1 MTSMQVDDSLLIKSN
16 DMNDIPIETHIV
28 FDILLVLIIFLSLL
42 FNILISNVY
51 YRNDHIITHQG
62 VLVISLIVSNL
73 LWTIGI
79 FPFSLAA
86 GLVQDPEEKSLSQGL
101 WIFQDPVCG
110 IVGFGNA
117 FVPLGKLFTVILMLG
132 ERAVAILLEP
142 HYKKIM
148 NKWVFAALVFLAW
161 FLALLCGLIPP
172 ALGFYSDISPGKG
185 TCFPPLNVY
194 AALVFYIIFLVG
206 GTAIILLISKK
217 RERELDTDPLPL
229 PPTAPTYSASVQTVG
244 VGRKQLRA
252 SQGKV
257 VIDYERGKFET
268 ISPASN
274 SSGIV
279 IKSPL
284 KRELTSDPKANK
296 PDKDLVDYDLHTGK
310 SKMSKEYNGV
320 LALFA
325 LYAIVYLPFAVC
337 SVVLVPVG
345 LDNVVTLLLYST
357 TWLDPLL
364 LLISRV
370 LLRRAIDRMCFEVCC
385 VELQCCVS
393 RRK

>member
-1 MTSMQVDDSLLIKSN
+1 MATMQVNDNLLLKSN

-28 FDILLVLIIFLSLL
+28 FDVLLVIFIILSLL

-62 VLVISLIVSNL
+62 VLVITLIVSNL

-86 GLVQDPEEKSLSQGL
+86 GLVQDSQKDDLSQGL

-142 HYKKIM
+142 HYKRIM
-148 NKWVFAALVFLAW
+148 NRWMFGGLVFLAW

-194 AALVFYIIFLVG
+194 AALVFYIIFLLG
-206 GTAIILLISKK
+206 GVAIVVLISRK

-229 PPTAPTYSASVQTVG
+229 PPSAPTYSNSVQTVG
-244 VGRKQLRA
+244 VGRKQFQA
-252 SQGKV
+252 SHGKI

-274 SSGIV
+274 SSGLV
-279 IKSPL
+279 LKSPL
-284 KRELTSDPKANK
+284 KRELMSDTAGR
-296 PDKDLVDYDLHTGK
+296 DKDLVDYDLHTGK

-325 LYAIVYLPFAVC
+325 LYALVYLPFAIC

-364 LLISRV
+364 LLITRV

-385 VELQCCVS
+385 VELQCCVQQ
-393 RRK
+393 RK

>member
-1 MTSMQVDDSLLIKSN
+1 MATMQVDDSLLLKSN

-28 FDILLVLIIFLSLL
+28 FDIILVLIIFLSLL

-62 VLVISLIVSNL
+62 VLVITLIIANL

-86 GLVQDPEEKSLSQGL
+86 GLVKDPADQSLSQGL

-142 HYKKIM
+142 HYKKVM
-148 NKWVFAALVFLAW
+148 NKWVFGGLVFLAW

-194 AALVFYIIFLVG
+194 AALVFYILFLIG
-206 GTAIILLISKK
+206 GVAIIVLISRK
-217 RERELDTDPLPL
+217 REKEDDTDPIPL
-229 PPTAPTYSASVQTVG
+229 PPSAPSYTASLQTVG
-244 VGRKQLRA
+244 VGKKQLRA
-252 SQGKV
+252 SQGKIL
-257 VIDYERGKFET
+257 IDYERGKFET
-268 ISPASN
+268 ISPLSN

-284 KRELTSDPKANK
+284 KQELVASSKTK

-310 SKMSKEYNGV
+310 SKISKEYNGV

-337 SVVLVPVG
+337 SVVAVPVG
-345 LDNVVTLLLYST
+345 LDNVVTLLLYAT

-364 LLISRV
+364 LLITRV

-385 VELQCCVS
+385 VELQCCVR

>member
-1 MTSMQVDDSLLIKSN
+1 MDTMEFDDNLLTKSN
-16 DMNDIPIETHIV
+16 DMNDIPIETHIA
-28 FDILLVLIIFLSLL
+28 FDILMIIFIILSLF
-42 FNILISNVY
+42 FNTLVSNVY
-51 YRNDHIITHQG
+51 YRNGHIITHQG
-62 VLVISLIVSNL
+62 VLVITLIVSNL

-86 GLVQDPEEKSLSQGL
+86 GLVQDPEEESLSQGL

-117 FVPLGKLFTVILMLG
+117 VVPLGKLFTVILMLG

-148 NKWVFAALVFLAW
+148 NKWLFAGFVLLAW
-161 FLALLCGLIPP
+161 LLASLCGVIPP

-194 AALVFYIIFLVG
+194 AALVFYILFLLG
-206 GTAIILLISKK
+206 GVAIILLISKK
-217 RERELDTDPLPL
+217 REREEDTDPVPL
-229 PPTAPTYSASVQTVG
+229 PPSAPTYSASIKTVG

-252 SQGKV
+252 SQGKI

-268 ISPASN
+268 ISSPASN

-279 IKSPL
+279 LKSPL
-284 KRELTSDPKANK
+284 KQELTSK

-320 LALFA
+320 LALFT
-325 LYAIVYLPFAVC
+325 LYAIVYLPFAIC
-337 SVVLVPVG
+337 SVVAVPVG
-345 LDNVVTLLLYST
+345 IDNVVTLLLYST
-357 TWLDPLL
+357 TWLEPLL
-364 LLISRV
+364 LLLTRV

-393 RRK
+393 R